1 MGWFK
6 AAGPDRITCMS
17 QETLS
22 TLQFGEPSLVE
33 RSLSDNV
40 RGLVGSEILK
50 IAANIRKLIAAGE
63 QVCNLTVGDFDT
75 AQFPIPARLLK
86 HIQQAYLDGET
97 NYPPADGVSELRNVL
112 CEYVA
117 REWGARYPVESVLIA
132 SGARPILY
140 GAYRCVVNPGD
151 KVVYPVPSW
160 NNNHYVW
167 MSGAEGVAVPTR
179 PEDGFMPTLD
189 QLTPHLKEARAICLN
204 SPLNPAGTVI
214 RENQLRAITEA
225 IVEEN
230 ERRTR
235 AGERHL
241 FLIHDQVYAA
251 LVFDSNR
258 HHMPVALVPEAAPWV
273 ISLDG
278 ISKCFAS
285 TGLRLGWVLAAPEL
299 TRRMKSLIGHIG
311 AWAPRPV
318 QVALARFLA
327 EPEAVREYQSE
338 MNRRVQAR
346 LNALYAGFEQLR
358 EQGYPVDC
366 VKPQGAI
373 YLSLRLDLIGKTVGG
388 VRIDSNEQIRRLLL
402 DRAGMAVV
410 PFQAFGLDEESGWF
424 RISVGAVSMAEIE
437 SCLPR
442 LRQLL
447 DERG

>member
-1 MGWFK
+1 
-6 AAGPDRITCMS
+6 
-17 QETLS
+17 
-22 TLQFGEPSLVE
+22 
-33 RSLSDNV
+33 
-40 RGLVGSEILK
+40 LVGSEILK
-50 IAANIRKLIAAGE
+50 IAASINRMVAAGE
-63 QVCNLTVGDFDT
+63 QICNLTVGDFDT
-75 AQFPIPARLLK
+75 AQFPIPARLLE

-97 NYPPADGVSELRNVL
+97 NYPPADGVPELRNAL

-167 MSGAEGVAVPTR
+167 MTGARGVPVPTR
-179 PEDGFMPTLD
+179 PEDGFMPTLE
-189 QLTPHLKEARAICLN
+189 QLTPHLADARVICLN

-214 RENQLRAITEA
+214 AENELRGIAEA

-258 HHMPVALVPEAAPWV
+258 HRMPVELVPESAPWV
-273 ISLDG
+273 ITLDG

-285 TGLRLGWVLAAPEL
+285 TGLRVGWVFAAPEL
-299 TRRMKSLIGHIG
+299 TRRMKGLIGHIG

-318 QVALARFLA
+318 QIALARFLS
-327 EPEAVREYQSE
+327 EPEAVREFQDG
-338 MNRRVQAR
+338 MNQRVQMR
-346 LNALYAGFEQLR
+346 LNALYNGFEQLR
-358 EQGYPVDC
+358 EQGYPIEC
-366 VKPQGAI
+366 VRPQGAI
-373 YLSLRLDLIGKTVGG
+373 YLSLRLDLIGKTIGG

-402 DRAGMAVV
+402 ERAGMAVV
-410 PFQAFGLDEESGWF
+410 PFQAFGLDEETGWF
-424 RISVGAVSMAEIE
+424 RISVGAVSMDEIE
-437 SCLPR
+437 QCLPR
-442 LRQLL
+442 VRQLL
-447 DERG
+447 DDRS

>member
-1 MGWFK
+1 
-6 AAGPDRITCMS
+6 MS

-22 TLQFGEPSLVE
+22 TLQFGEPSLVD
-33 RSLSDNV
+33 RSLSENV

-50 IAANIRKLIAAGE
+50 IAADVNKLITAGE
-63 QVCNLTVGDFDT
+63 PVCNLTVGDFDS
-75 AQFPIPARLLK
+75 AQFPIPARLLE

-97 NYPPADGVSELRNVL
+97 NYPPADGVSVLRNVL
-112 CEYVA
+112 CEYAA
-117 REWGARYPVESVLIA
+117 REWGARYPVESVLIG

-140 GAYRCVVNPGD
+140 GAYRCTVDPGD

-167 MSGAEGVAVPTR
+167 ASGATGVVVPTR
-179 PEDGFMPTLD
+179 PEDGFMPTID
-189 QLTPHLKEARAICLN
+189 QLAPHLKEARVICLN

-214 RENQLRAITEA
+214 REDQLRAITEA

-235 AGERHL
+235 AGQRHL

-273 ISLDG
+273 ITLDG

-285 TGLRLGWVLAAPEL
+285 TGLRVGWVFAAPEL

-311 AWAPRPV
+311 AWAPRPE

-327 EPEAVREYQSE
+327 EPEAVRKFQNE

-346 LNALYAGFEQLR
+346 LDALHTGFEQLR
-358 EQGYPVDC
+358 EQGYPVEC
-366 VKPQGAI
+366 VSPQGAI
-373 YLSLRLDLIGKTVGG
+373 YLSLRLDLIGKTIGG

-402 DRAGMAVV
+402 ERAGMAVV

-437 SCLPR
+437 RCLPR
-442 LRQLL
+442 VRQLL
-447 DERG
+447 DDRSSSP

>member
-1 MGWFK
+1 M
-6 AAGPDRITCMS
+6 A

-22 TLQFGEPSLVE
+22 TLQFGEPSLVDN
-33 RSLSDNV
+33 SLSENV
-40 RGLVGSEILK
+40 RGLVGSEILRM
-50 IAANIRKLIAAGE
+50 AADINKRVAAGE
-63 QVCNLTVGDFDT
+63 QICNLTVGDFDS
-75 AQFPIPARLLK
+75 AQFPIPARLLE

-97 NYPPADGVSELRNVL
+97 NYPPADGVSVLRHAI
-112 CEYVA
+112 CEYAA

-140 GAYRCVVNPGD
+140 GAYRCVVDPGD

-167 MSGAEGVAVPTR
+167 MTGAQGVVVPTR

-189 QLTPHLKEARAICLN
+189 LLAPHLSEARVICLN

-214 RENQLRAITEA
+214 GEDELRGIAEA

-230 ERRTR
+230 KRRTR

-241 FLIHDQVYAA
+241 FLIHDQVYSG

-258 HHMPVALVPEAAPWV
+258 HRMPAELVPEAAPWV

-285 TGLRLGWVLAAPEL
+285 TGLRVGWVFAAPEL
-299 TRRMKSLIGHIG
+299 TRRMKGLIGHIG

-318 QVALARFLA
+318 QIALARFLS
-327 EPEAVREYQSE
+327 EPEAVREFQDD
-338 MNRRVQAR
+338 MNQRVQMR
-346 LNALYAGFEQLR
+346 LNALYSGFEQLR
-358 EQGYPVDC
+358 EQGYPVEC
-366 VKPQGAI
+366 VSPQGAI
-373 YLSLRLDLIGKTVGG
+373 YLSLRLDLIGRTIGG
-388 VRIDSNEQIRRLLL
+388 VRVDNNEQIRRLLL
-402 DRAGMAVV
+402 ERAGMAVV

-424 RISVGAVSMAEIE
+424 RISVGAVTMAEIE
-437 SCLPR
+437 HCLPR
-442 LRQLL
+442 VRLLL
-447 DERG
+447 DDRG